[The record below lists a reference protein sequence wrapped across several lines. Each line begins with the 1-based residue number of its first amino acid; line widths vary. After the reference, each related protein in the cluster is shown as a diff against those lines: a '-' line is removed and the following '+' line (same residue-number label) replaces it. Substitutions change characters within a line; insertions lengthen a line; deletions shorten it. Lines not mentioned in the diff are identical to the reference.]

1 MKKIISTLLY
11 LFVFL
16 LPFQTRWIY
25 APAFLNGGYFEYGT
39 FSLYATEILLG
50 IIVILSIIFFI
61 TKLRQPVNQ
70 LTSKPVNRLLLL
82 VLLVLLVLLNCFLA
96 INKDLAFFKLTWL
109 ILAVALFCVIL
120 TVKPDFKK
128 LSWALILSGLLQ
140 SFFAIQQFIEQKII
154 ANKWLGLAGQ
164 DPQTLGTPVVE
175 AGTRWL
181 RTFGTLPH
189 PNMLA
194 GFLLVGLFFIIKL
207 YSITENK
214 NQKRYLKMIFTVNF
228 LAMLTALSRA
238 AILIFALITIL
249 LLIFSMKDKI
259 QRNVALYFAGLA
271 LFIFVLF
278 CVAYPNLISSRVLS
292 DSRVEN
298 ISNTTRIEQYQEF
311 WKIYKNNWIMGVGLG
326 NYPRAL
332 SQLNPNQ
339 PAYAY
344 QPIHNTYLL
353 IIAELGVMGILLI
366 GLFVYWLAHRSVCE
380 GGLIGLFIKNLNNKS
395 FARLACLTCLACL
408 AFFDH
413 FLWSFYFG
421 IMLLSVV
428 CALTILQLRNQ

>member
-1 MKKIISTLLY
+1 MSKFISALLY

-25 APAFLNGGYFEYGT
+25 APAFLNGSYFEYGT

-50 IIVILSIIFFI
+50 IIVILSIIFLI
-61 TKLRQPVNQ
+61 VKLKQPVNPPTHELRWASQ
-70 LTSKPVNRLLLL
+70 LTSKPVNRILFLFLLL
-82 VLLVLLVLLNCFLA
+82 LLVLLNCFLA
-96 INKDLAFFKLTWL
+96 IDKDLAFFKLTWFV
-109 ILAVALFCVIL
+109 LAVALFCIIL

-128 LSWALILSGLLQ
+128 ISWAFILSGLLQ
-140 SFFAIQQFIEQKII
+140 SFFAIQQFIEQKVV
-154 ANKWLGLAGQ
+154 ANKWLGMASQ

-194 GFLLVGLFFIIKL
+194 GFLLFGLFLIVRL

-214 NQKRYLKMIFTVNF
+214 KQKRYLKMIFAVNF
-228 LAMLTALSRA
+228 LAMLTTLSRA
-238 AILIFALITIL
+238 AILVCALAML
-249 LLIFSMKDKI
+249 LVVIFSLKDKI
-259 QRNVALYFAGLA
+259 QRNAALYFAGLA

-278 CVAYPNLISSRVLS
+278 CVAYPNLIASRVLG

-298 ISNTTRIEQYQEF
+298 ISNSSRVEQYREF
-311 WKIYKNNWIMGVGLG
+311 WKIYKNNWVAGVGLG
-326 NYPRAL
+326 NYPLAL
-332 SQLNPNQ
+332 TKIKPAL

-344 QPIHNTYLL
+344 QPIHNAYLL
-353 IIAELGVMGILLI
+353 IIAELGLVGILFIGLMVYWFI
-366 GLFVYWLAHRSVCE
+366 GLFKRSPY
-380 GGLIGLFIKNLNNKS
+380 S
-395 FARLACLTCLACL
+395 PYL
-408 AFFDH
+408 AFFLCLIFLALFDH

-421 IMLLSVV
+421 VMIISIV
-428 CALTILQLRNQ
+428 CALTLLPLREQ